1 MNQIDTFFLCTIR
14 KFIVIVP
21 ILFLNNFYVLGQQSI
36 GALGIA
42 VTENFNSLD
51 ASSTSSVLPTGWYLS
66 ETGSNANTTY
76 SVGTGSNNSGDTY
89 SFGSA
94 SSTDRALGGLR
105 SGSLNPT
112 FGAAFLNNT
121 GSTVN
126 CISITYTGEQW
137 RLGDNTGRLDR
148 LDFKFSTNA
157 TSLISGTWTDV
168 DALDFS
174 SPVTL
179 GTIGALD
186 GNSSSN
192 RTTISYTI
200 SSLNLSTGSSI
211 WIRWND
217 VDATNSDDGL
227 SVDDFSITFLTLTP
241 TVSNTNLIALDYNL
255 GAGPSAYQ
263 SFNVSSTS
271 LTGFPGNITLTAPAN
286 FEISLS
292 PDGPYSS
299 TVDIPYTSPS
309 LASTPVYVQL
319 SAGLSAGAY
328 NGNITISGGGG
339 TCTPTINVNGTVVP
353 ACTSTVSIT
362 SFTPSSGTAGSLLT
376 INGSGFTGATSVG
389 IGAANATTFTVI
401 DDNTITATVPTN
413 ATSGKIVVNV
423 GSCNGISGTDFSM
436 TYTSNSDIVIR
447 TQFVNPCGPDANNE
461 FIVANTL
468 TATVNIANLGL
479 TSSNGSDIN
488 WYWGGKNLPS
498 NPYPAFSSGAS
509 ETCGSSGLGCFRFLD
524 PGTIDSVSINAV
536 INNLNSIAGCNVF
549 RAVPSDG
556 NIPPT
561 SNVIFI
567 LGAAG
572 CGLNS
577 PASYMN
583 FSNHCSAGS
592 PLTQYFVV
600 VGNGNTGCGAGGYF
614 SNSSSRASTI
624 FNYQGGGN
632 TIGLNYQSQTS
643 AYTKPPSV
651 SDNTTQAAVF
661 VPDGKGGSKWVNNNG
676 CIPLPSIILSE
687 LKFDFY
693 ILRKQEGLDLQ
704 WNFKAGEPIKEFVI
718 ERSTDME
725 TFKQIISIPINQ
737 YNHAE
742 LELHYKDVQ
751 VQTGVQY
758 YRVKAISQKGT
769 IYFSSICRTM
779 DNQISAAVRIYPNPV
794 TNFLYV
800 NYQTRGIFSY
810 EIINTSGITL
820 QRGTLTGQTK
830 KIETNELK
838 SGIYFIRFMDDSGLL
853 LHAEKLYKQ

>member
-1 MNQIDTFFLCTIR
+1 MNKINNIGNNYIYRKLCLLNCFFIS
-14 KFIVIVP
+14 
-21 ILFLNNFYVLGQQSI
+21 ILSSATLLGQTTIFSENMGTTGAGSNPPTSSYTGFQNYGSGSI
-36 GALGIA
+36 TYGGTSDLRNTTPSSGYTGASGTNNVFISNTVGNSFQISGI
-42 VTENFNSLD
+42 
-51 ASSTSSVLPTGWYLS
+51 STSCYSSVSMSFGINKSTTSGTGADLIVEYSTDGVSFTSLSYTSLPTGSGTAIWYLRTV
-66 ETGSNANTTY
+66 TGIPTTSNLIIRFRHTGTTTTLY
-76 SVGTGSNNSGDTY
+76 RID
-89 SFGSA
+89 
-94 SSTDRALGGLR
+94 DIII
-105 SGSLNPT
+105 SGSYSAP
-112 FGAAFLNNT
+112 AISV
-121 GSTVN
+121 ST
-126 CISITYTGEQW
+126 
-137 RLGDNTGRLDR
+137 
-148 LDFKFSTNA
+148 
-157 TSLISGTWTDV
+157 TSL
-168 DALDFS
+168 
-174 SPVTL
+174 
-179 GTIGALD
+179 
-186 GNSSSN
+186 
-192 RTTISYTI
+192 
-200 SSLNLSTGSSI
+200 
-211 WIRWND
+211 
-217 VDATNSDDGL
+217 
-227 SVDDFSITFLTLTP
+227 
-241 TVSNTNLIALDYNL
+241 TNLNYNL

-263 SFNVSSTS
+263 SLNVSSTT
-271 LTGFPGNITLTAPAN
+271 LTGFPGNITLTAPPN

-299 TVDIPYTSPS
+299 TVDIPYTSAT

-319 SAGLSAGAY
+319 SAGLSTATY

-339 TCTPTINVNGTVVP
+339 SCYPTISLSGTVS
-353 ACTSTVSIT
+353 STCGSSVSIN
-362 SFTPSSGTAGSLLT
+362 SFTPTTGSAGNT
-376 INGSGFTGATSVG
+376 ITITGSGFTGATSVT
-389 IGAANATTFTVI
+389 IGSANATTFTVI

-461 FIVANTL
+461 FIIANTL
-468 TATVNIANLGL
+468 NATVNIANLGL
-479 TSSNGSDIN
+479 TSSNGTDIN

-509 ETCGSSGLGCFRFLD
+509 ETCGTSSLGCFSFLD
-524 PGTIDSVSINAV
+524 PATTDSVSINAV
-536 INNLNSIAGCNVF
+536 INNLNTIAGCNVF
-549 RAVPSDG
+549 RAVPADG
-556 NIPPT
+556 NIPPV

-567 LGAAG
+567 LGAGG
-572 CGLNS
+572 CGLSS
-577 PASYMN
+577 PGTYLN

-632 TIGLNYQSQTS
+632 SSGANYQSQTS

-800 NYQTRGIFSY
+800 NYQTRGIFSF

-820 QRGTLTGQTK
+820 QRGTLSGQTK